1 MGKVSGGYSC
11 VVSDLTDR
19 IRRKMSETGV
29 PSIEQLQHNVIKW
42 IDPVGPKFIQ
52 NLFCRARIYEGRPLR
67 VNNSALASIER
78 WYGGPL
84 RTTLVQQEDDTPEVE
99 PAITTPHIEITTTG
113 YGVPN
118 PKTMIHLIL
127 SSNHSV
133 MLSEIAGASEYTVE
147 EAKHYANIMAAALK
161 EIKAP
166 IEIENFT
173 PF

>member
-113 YGVPN
+113 YGVPL
-118 PKTMIHLIL
+118 PKTMVYLVL
-127 SSNHSV
+127 SPNQSIFLNDFQGV
-133 MLSEIAGASEYTVE
+133 SEGTTQT
-147 EAKHYANIMAAALK
+147 AKHYANVMAAALR
-161 EIKAP
+161 EINGKP
-166 IEIENFT
+166 EVENFT